1 MSTRRR
7 SVLGP
12 INEANKIE
20 NRQPLKRSTRRA
32 SMAVT
37 TYNTEKKTAR
47 TLIDIKSGM

>member
-7 SVLGP
+7 SALGP
-12 INEANKIE
+12 INETNKIE

-37 TYNTEKKTAR
+37 NYNAEKKTAR
-47 TLIDIKSGM
+47 TLMNVKSGM